1 MSKMGEFLESCFDLA
16 KSPERLSIM
25 MVLTGAHVLYDE
37 WGITT
42 HYGIDKTIKLD
53 ERGKYLLERMRE
65 EESIDYSKLEGHYE
79 VIETEERFRE
89 IIQEKNNS

>member
-1 MSKMGEFLESCFDLA
+1 MEEVTQYLAPFFDLL
-16 KSPERLSIM
+16 KSEPRLKIM
-25 MVLTGAHVLYDE
+25 IALTGAEVLYDE

-42 HYGIDKTIKLD
+42 HYGIGKTIKLD

-79 VIETEERFRE
+79 IIETEERFRE
-89 IIQEKNNS
+89 IIQEKNDS